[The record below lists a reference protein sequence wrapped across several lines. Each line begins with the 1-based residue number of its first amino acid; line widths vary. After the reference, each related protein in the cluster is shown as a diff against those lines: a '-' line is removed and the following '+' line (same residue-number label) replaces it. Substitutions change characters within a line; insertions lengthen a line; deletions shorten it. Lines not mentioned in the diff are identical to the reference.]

1 MKVVEQLAELR
12 GLSVSDLEQR
22 AREIDDKVFRLRLQR
37 SMGQNESGNR
47 IQPLRRELA
56 RIQTV
61 LREKGGR
68 G

>member
-22 AREIDDKVFRLRLQR
+22 ARDIDDKVFRLRLQR
-37 SMGQNESGNR
+37 SMGQTESGNR

>member
-12 GLSVSDLEQR
+12 GLAVSDLEQR
-22 AREIDDKVFRLRLQR
+22 AHDLDDRVFRLRLQR
-37 SMGQNESGNR
+37 SMGQTESGNK

-56 RIQTV
+56 RIRTV
-61 LREKGGR
+61 LREKGVR

>member
-12 GLSVSDLEQR
+12 GLAMSELEQR
-22 AREIDDKVFRLRLQR
+22 ARDLDDKVFRLRLQR
-37 SMGQNESGNR
+37 SMGQTESGNR

-56 RIQTV
+56 RIRTV

>member
-12 GLSVSDLEQR
+12 GLAVNDLEQR
-22 AREIDDKVFRLRLQR
+22 ARDLDDRVFRLRLQR
-37 SMGQNESGNR
+37 SMGQTESGNK

-56 RIQTV
+56 RIKTV
-61 LREKGGR
+61 LREKGVR

>member
-12 GLSVSDLEQR
+12 GLAVRDLEQR
-22 AREIDDKVFRLRLQR
+22 AHDLDDKVFRLRLQR
-37 SMGQNESGNR
+37 SMGQTESGNK

-56 RIQTV
+56 RIKTV
-61 LREKGGR
+61 LREKGVR